1 LSWFLLLCTWKVFC
15 LTLPFDAEEGLCN
28 LECIETTWT
37 AGSSGSSGFIS
48 LYCCRQAQVTGLS
61 DVSGHFSALC
71 IASRR

>member
-48 LYCCRQAQVTGLS
+48 AVLLQAGTGNWPQ
-61 DVSGHFSALC
+61 
-71 IASRR
+71 